1 VLELAW
7 VLGVVKMVAVRL
19 MLLLM
24 VLKCSSSAGRL
35 VRRVRVVV
43 VGEVV
48 VPVRDAERL
57 LPVVA
62 AATLVRDDATGRWIA
77 VASAAVVDD
86 DLSTAVAVVLSDA
99 PFRKVLHV
107 RAATV
112 FARSATFCLPP
123 FCLFASSEADFVPFF
138 LQGQMDVFAS
148 RQVPSAAQ
156 ALIIGTTLPSQPK
169 SARRGLWI
177 FGGV

>member
-1 VLELAW
+1 
-7 VLGVVKMVAVRL
+7 M
-19 MLLLM
+19 
-24 VLKCSSSAGRL
+24 
-35 VRRVRVVV
+35 V

-62 AATLVRDDATGRWIA
+62 STLVRDDATGRRVAI
-77 VASAAVVDD
+77 ASAPVDSLRSRVILVVLVRQPRAAIVDD
-86 DLSTAVAVVLSDA
+86 DLAAAVAVILSDA

-107 RAATV
+107 RAAAV
-112 FARSATFCLPP
+112 FSRSATFCLAP
-123 FCLFASSEADFVPFF
+123 FCLFPSSEADFVPFF

>member
-1 VLELAW
+1 
-7 VLGVVKMVAVRL
+7 M
-19 MLLLM
+19 
-24 VLKCSSSAGRL
+24 
-35 VRRVRVVV
+35 V

-62 AATLVRDDATGRWIA
+62 STLVRDDATGRRVAI
-77 VASAAVVDD
+77 ASAPVDSLRSRVILVVLVRQPRAAIVDD
-86 DLSTAVAVVLSDA
+86 DLAAAVAVILSDA

-123 FCLFASSEADFVPFF
+123 FCLFPSSEADFVPFF